1 MPELPE
7 VETVRRALE
16 AQTRGGSIRAV
27 ETSGKAMRWPIP
39 GDLGES
45 IGGGRLLG
53 YRRRGKY
60 ILADIAGGG
69 SPAKKPDRVMLIHL
83 GMSGSVRI
91 HPADGGM
98 EPRKHDH
105 LVLTLGD
112 GQRIVLNDPRR
123 FGGVDLMAPG
133 GEAGHKLLKGMG
145 VEPLGNELNGAF
157 LHRAAENRKSSVKAM
172 LMDQRVVA
180 GIGNIYASEAL
191 FDAGISP
198 LRRAGRISGPRF
210 ESLAA
215 AIRGVLARAIEAGG
229 TSLRD
234 HVQPGG
240 EIGYFA
246 QELAVYGR
254 KGEPCGACGAPIR
267 EARQTGRA
275 SFYCPRCQH

>member
-16 AQTRGGSIRAV
+16 EATAGGRVASV

-39 GDLGES
+39 ADLGKR
-45 IGGGRLLG
+45 IGGGRISG

-69 SPAKKPDRVMLIHL
+69 TGGAGRDHVVLFHL

-91 HPADGGM
+91 HPAGAAP
-98 EPRKHDH
+98 EPRPHDH
-105 LVLTLGD
+105 LVLVLED

-123 FGGVDLMAPG
+123 FGGVDLIAPG
-133 GEAGHKLLKGMG
+133 GEPDHKLLKGMG
-145 VEPLGNELNGAF
+145 IEPLGNELDGGY
-157 LHRAAENRKSSVKAM
+157 LRERAKGKRSSIKAL

-191 FDAGISP
+191 HAAGISP
-198 LRRAGRISGPRF
+198 MRPAGRVGGGRLGD
-210 ESLAA
+210 LAR
-215 AIRGVLARAIEAGG
+215 AIREVLSGAIEAGG

-246 QELAVYGR
+246 QELKVYGR
-254 KGEPCGACGAPIR
+254 EGEDCPACGRPIGMV
-267 EARQTGRA
+267 RQTGRA
-275 SFYCPRCQH
+275 SFYCPGCQH